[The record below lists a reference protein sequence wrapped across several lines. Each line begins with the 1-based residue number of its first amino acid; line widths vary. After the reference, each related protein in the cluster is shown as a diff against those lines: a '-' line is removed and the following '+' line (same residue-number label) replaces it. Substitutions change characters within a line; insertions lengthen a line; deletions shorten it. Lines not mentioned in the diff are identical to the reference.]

1 MGKLNKL
8 EIQFDRSKM
17 VCYSGETLK
26 GTVVIDLNG
35 NLKIK
40 GIRLRFHGYASV
52 HWVERYSSGTGKN
65 KRTVAKHFDA
75 VEQYFDHSAYVF
87 GANKAETHYLPQGVH
102 KFPFEFFVPTGCP
115 TTYEGSIGRVRTYVS
130 ATLEKL
136 WVADISTLKPFTVIN
151 PLDLN
156 KDPRAKEKSEAIN
169 EATFCCLCC
178 KSDPISVKISVD
190 NIGFVPGQ
198 AIPITTKVLNLSRR
212 KISVIKAYLHM
223 NVRYH
228 SQKKSKTHQNV
239 IAHMKRNVS
248 KSIDTDVLED
258 KILIPSIP
266 PSFLNGCNIID
277 ISYILEV
284 IIQPSGLSFDIPV
297 RMELIVGTY
306 PMESTIR
313 SLTQSTIILSSPNS
327 TNGEKHTKKKEIQN
341 GLVVSGNPKS
351 CMSFMES
358 VIGKVTIEDE
368 EESDNIEDKIVY
380 TPVYP
385 YLSVQQNT
393 DLFCVDL
400 TSR

>member
-156 KDPRAKEKSEAIN
+156 KDPRAK
-169 EATFCCLCC
+169 
-178 KSDPISVKISVD
+178 
-190 NIGFVPGQ
+190 
-198 AIPITTKVLNLSRR
+198 
-212 KISVIKAYLHM
+212 